1 MAWALDDLKLISC
14 ADNGSLYEWN
24 VATGERIH
32 EIVVK
37 TCSFSYLTL
46 SPDSENIYS
55 VGSDKTVKHLS
66 KSRIVQ
72 EIDLHSFVLSSIC
85 LSNNGKSLV
94 SGSST
99 GAVQLFSYPL
109 SLPGEWREWRVH
121 GDAVNFIKISH
132 TNDILVTASRDGS
145 FCIWD
150 IVQESQEAVPPQ
162 ETYPYALEIL
172 ITKSELE
179 EKNGLIDDLK
189 QKVDESKTECAYQLR
204 LKDNQNQELVKD
216 INKKAKEEKESLA
229 KTICGLQQD
238 VDVVKK
244 ESESNLQ
251 KVKLSNEKTLL
262 EQSDMYKSKL
272 VVEYEKYDKMESAY
286 NEMKDINKKKTEQ
299 LEQSI
304 EVRVEKIKKEFDSKL
319 LKYEEDV
326 KGREKA
332 GEEKIRAVEEILKQT
347 EEDADKEILEMKTKY
362 EVDLKKEKESNV
374 KLLGELGILKKKH
387 FAVHKDLE
395 DQKSSISSMNSE
407 QSRLETVIKG
417 LEKDIQELKREIRGR
432 DETVQCKEKEITE
445 LKRDLRSMEKHGFV
459 LNHKIKL
466 LEDEIQP
473 KENKI
478 AEMKSQ
484 ILAMEEEL
492 TAVVKDQAE
501 FNVQM
506 NEAKSKLTNA
516 TQEVTLERRKVM
528 QQISQISK

>member
-1 MAWALDDLKLISC
+1 MKKQ
-14 ADNGSLYEWN
+14 
-24 VATGERIH
+24 R
-32 EIVVK
+32 
-37 TCSFSYLTL
+37 
-46 SPDSENIYS
+46 
-55 VGSDKTVKHLS
+55 
-66 KSRIVQ
+66 
-72 EIDLHSFVLSSIC
+72 
-85 LSNNGKSLV
+85 
-94 SGSST
+94 
-99 GAVQLFSYPL
+99 
-109 SLPGEWREWRVH
+109 
-121 GDAVNFIKISH
+121 
-132 TNDILVTASRDGS
+132 
-145 FCIWD
+145 
-150 IVQESQEAVPPQ
+150 
-162 ETYPYALEIL
+162 EIL

-304 EVRVEKIKKEFDSKL
+304 EVRVEKIKKEFDCKL

-506 NEAKSKLTNA
+506 NEAKSKLANA
-516 TQEVTLERRKVM
+516 TQEVTFEKRKVI
-528 QQISQISK
+528 QQISQISR

>member
-1 MAWALDDLKLISC
+1 MPQVCITSISIL
-14 ADNGSLYEWN
+14 SLGWGIN
-24 VATGERIH
+24 SKTLLGERIH

-37 TCSFSYLTL
+37 TQSFSYLTL

-66 KSRIVQ
+66 RSRIVQ

-85 LSNNGKSLV
+85 LSSNGVSLV

-109 SLPGEWREWRVH
+109 SLPGEWKEWRVH

-132 TNDILVTASRDGS
+132 TNDILVTGSRDGS

-150 IVQESQEAVPPQ
+150 IEQDSAPPV

-179 EKNGLIDDLK
+179 EKNGLIDHLK

-204 LKDNQNQELVKD
+204 LKDNQNQELIKD
-216 INKKAKEEKESLA
+216 IKNKAKEDKETLA
-229 KTICGLQQD
+229 KAITGLQQD

-244 ESESNLQ
+244 ESENTLQ
-251 KVKLSNEKTLL
+251 KVKVNNEKTLL
-262 EQSDMYKSKL
+262 DQSDMFKSKL
-272 VVEYEKYDKMESAY
+272 VVEYDKYDTMETAY
-286 NEMKDINKKKTEQ
+286 NEMKEINRKKTEQ

-304 EVRVEKIKKEFDSKL
+304 ELRVEKIKKEFDSKL

-326 KGREKA
+326 KTREKA

-347 EEDADKEILEMKTKY
+347 EEDADKEILEMKTRY

-395 DQKSSISSMNSE
+395 EQKTSISSMNSE

-445 LKRDLRSMEKHGFV
+445 LKRDLRSMEKHSFV

-478 AEMKSQ
+478 AEMKNQ

-516 TQEVTLERRKVM
+516 TQEVTSEKRKVI
-528 QQISQISK
+528 QQISQISR

>member
-1 MAWALDDLKLISC
+1 M
-14 ADNGSLYEWN
+14 
-24 VATGERIH
+24 
-32 EIVVK
+32 K

-109 SLPGEWREWRVH
+109 SLPGEWKEWRVH

-132 TNDILVTASRDGS
+132 TNDILVTASKDGS

-150 IVQESQEAVPPQ
+150 IQESKDSTTPLGQ

-204 LKDNQNQELVKD
+204 LKDNQNQELIKD

-229 KTICGLQQD
+229 KSICSLQQD

-244 ESESNLQ
+244 ESDNTLQ

-262 EQSDMYKSKL
+262 EQSDMFKSKL
-272 VVEYEKYDKMESAY
+272 GKPG
-286 NEMKDINKKKTEQ
+286 IN
-299 LEQSI
+299 
-304 EVRVEKIKKEFDSKL
+304 
-319 LKYEEDV
+319 
-326 KGREKA
+326 
-332 GEEKIRAVEEILKQT
+332 IR
-347 EEDADKEILEMKTKY
+347 
-362 EVDLKKEKESNV
+362 
-374 KLLGELGILKKKH
+374 
-387 FAVHKDLE
+387 
-395 DQKSSISSMNSE
+395 
-407 QSRLETVIKG
+407 
-417 LEKDIQELKREIRGR
+417 
-432 DETVQCKEKEITE
+432 
-445 LKRDLRSMEKHGFV
+445 
-459 LNHKIKL
+459 
-466 LEDEIQP
+466 
-473 KENKI
+473 
-478 AEMKSQ
+478 
-484 ILAMEEEL
+484 
-492 TAVVKDQAE
+492 
-501 FNVQM
+501 
-506 NEAKSKLTNA
+506 
-516 TQEVTLERRKVM
+516 
-528 QQISQISK
+528 